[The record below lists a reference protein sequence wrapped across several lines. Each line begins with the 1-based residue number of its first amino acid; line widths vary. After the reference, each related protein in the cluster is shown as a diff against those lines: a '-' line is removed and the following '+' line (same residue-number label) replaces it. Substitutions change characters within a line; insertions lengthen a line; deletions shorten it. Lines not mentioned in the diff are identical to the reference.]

1 MVELEKSKSGYYTL
15 KYNNKYIHSKYDP
28 VGESKRFVEAN
39 KQLIKDNVVV
49 IGLGLG
55 YHIEEMLRISEGKS
69 KIFVFEGS
77 EEVIAYCETINL
89 KLFNNKN
96 IEIIGPKD
104 KEFKTK
110 LSEKIGLVE
119 DIIIHTPSVYN
130 LQEISEEL
138 YVMIKDYKLSRY
150 SIYKNEELLEINY
163 EENLKQDYKNIR
175 KLIGLFKDIHKP
187 YIIASAG
194 PSLDN
199 EMKKL
204 KENRNR
210 FIIICVGSALRTLM
224 NNEIK
229 PDIIVI
235 IDGQEIV
242 KDQLRDYENINV
254 PLCFLSTASRWAVS
268 NYNGPKYMFYN
279 SIGEDE
285 IIIETGK
292 TVAMAAINI
301 GIKCKAKEIIFLGQ
315 DLAYVDNKG
324 HTETFEKIYGVKDF
338 LVCDDRRKKVKGVD
352 GQNKDTTTAY
362 LYFKN
367 KIEKTILNNENIN
380 FINCSKGAYIEGA
393 KHMEFVQYIKKTI
406 DREV

>member
-28 VGESKRFVEAN
+28 IGESKRFVEAN
-39 KQLIKDNVVV
+39 KHLIKENIVV

-69 KIFVFEGS
+69 KIYVFEGS
-77 EEVIAYCETINL
+77 EDVIAYCETINL

-104 KEFKTK
+104 KDFDKK
-110 LSEKIGLVE
+110 LAEKINMVE
-119 DIIIHTPSVYN
+119 DIMIYTPS
-130 LQEISEEL
+130 LQSLEEINEEL

-163 EENLKQDYKNIR
+163 KQNLKQDYKNIR
-175 KLIGLFKDIHKP
+175 ILIEIFKNNSKS
-187 YIIASAG
+187 YIITSAG

-199 EMKKL
+199 EMKIL
-204 KENRNR
+204 KENREE
-210 FIIICVGSALRTLM
+210 FIIVCVGSALRTLM
-224 NNEIK
+224 NNEIV

-242 KDQLRDYENINV
+242 KDQLRDYETINV
-254 PLCFLSTASRWAVS
+254 PLCFLSTASRWAVG
-268 NYNGPKYMFYN
+268 NYKGPKYMFYN

-301 GIKCKAKEIIFLGQ
+301 AIKCGAREIIFLGQ

-352 GQNKDTTTAY
+352 GKNKDTTTAY

-367 KIEKTILNNENIN
+367 KIEKTILNNNNTN

-393 KHMEFVQYIKKTI
+393 EHMEFVQYIKNKL
-406 DREV
+406 